1 MFFLLC
7 LLKFTACIC
16 IFYMISD
23 QYVRNKYWNCSDSVV
38 FWNCSDS
45 VVFWNC
51 SDSVV
56 FFAFHFMSAI
66 SWLPD
71 ILDKEITDIYDELI
85 VGIQAVGMYL
95 EQLTPKNNRN
105 KQNRY
110 PLSYIYMT
118 AHLSGLVHELQ

>member
-1 MFFLLC
+1 
-7 LLKFTACIC
+7 
-16 IFYMISD
+16 
-23 QYVRNKYWNCSDSVV
+23 VV
-38 FWNCSDS
+38 FWNCPDS

-71 ILDKEITDIYDELI
+71 ILDKEKTDIYDELI

-95 EQLTPKNNRN
+95 EQLTPGWILRPN
-105 KQNRY
+105 
-110 PLSYIYMT
+110 PM
-118 AHLSGLVHELQ
+118 